1 MAHDPAARK
10 PGTEASEGG
19 PMRTTL
25 MTLGAGTAVLAA
37 GLILPAAADAATIT
51 TAGPPAPQN
60 SYFLAGYEQLGCQN
74 QARPVYSE
82 IAGTI
87 TVPVAT
93 YINGTPGISADIY
106 NIGGTT
112 TGVSAG
118 VAVDNSGGHAFYA
131 PFGQWGNSGG
141 QVTAPFSAQ
150 PGDKLEVTI
159 EDEGA
164 SGWMVEILDER
175 SGQEWTRFSPD
186 ASDQPCQAG
195 AYVESDSP
203 AYDFLTQTSPVAFD
217 FTRVW
222 WEEQNLAG
230 VSNLLG
236 TPPSGATLF
245 RYNLIN
251 NSTTV
256 VAATSKPAD
265 ADNNFTVT
273 DTALL
278 TPNLAGYEV
287 TQPLAIGG
295 GDPYTGVKAT
305 WKVPKITK
313 VDPNSYAFAYYLVGI
328 GNAYGSGVMAGIAET
343 MSYGKVSYKA
353 FTQLGAS
360 IDYVQG
366 VTVHPG
372 DTIRAVITGSDSQ
385 GWHAFVYDLTTRRS
399 GGVINVTA
407 NYGQY
412 DAEVAE
418 LRPANPIGPGFLPLA
433 TTTPV
438 TFDHATFSAGGKTY
452 PFLTSVLGGS
462 VQRLEMLNSSAK
474 TIAATSQPDSD
485 KDGFT
490 VRDGATRPASP
501 KS

>member
-1 MAHDPAARK
+1 MRRTLITLAA
-10 PGTEASEGG
+10 
-19 PMRTTL
+19 
-25 MTLGAGTAVLAA
+25 GAAVLAA
-37 GLILPAAADAATIT
+37 GLILPASARAAIVTAADA
-51 TAGPPAPQN
+51 PAPQN

-74 QARPVYSE
+74 HAYPVYSE

-87 TVPVAT
+87 TVPAAT

-118 VAVDNSGGHAFYA
+118 VAVDNSGGHAFYF
-131 PFGQWGNSGG
+131 PYGQWGTSGG

-150 PGDKLEVTI
+150 PGDELEVTI
-159 EDEGA
+159 ENEGS
-164 SGWMVEILDER
+164 SGWMVEIFDEH

-186 ASDQPCQAG
+186 ASDYPCQAG
-195 AYVESDSP
+195 AYEESASP

-222 WEEQNLAG
+222 WEEHNQAG
-230 VSNLLG
+230 VSKLLG
-236 TPPSGATLF
+236 APPSGATLF

-251 NSTTV
+251 NSNTV
-256 VAATSKPAD
+256 VAATSKPTD
-265 ADNNFTVT
+265 NDNNFTVT

-287 TQPLAIGG
+287 AQPASLGG
-295 GDPYTGVKAT
+295 GDPYTGVQAT
-305 WKVPKITK
+305 WKLPKITK
-313 VDPNSYAFAYYLVGI
+313 TNPDSYAFAYYLAGI
-328 GNAYGSGVMAGIAET
+328 GNAHGNGVMAGVEET
-343 MSYGKVSYKA
+343 MAYGKVSYQA
-353 FTQLGAS
+353 FTQLGTHVGA
-360 IDYVQG
+360 VQG

-372 DTIRAVITGSDSQ
+372 DTIKAVITGSDSQ
-385 GWHAFVYDLTTRRS
+385 GWSAFVYDLTTRR
-399 GGVINVTA
+399 GGGAINVTA
-407 NYGQY
+407 DYSQY

-418 LRPANPIGPGFLPLA
+418 LRPANPLGPGFLPLA
-433 TTTPV
+433 ATTPV

-452 PFLTSVLGGS
+452 PFLTVVAGGS
-462 VQRLEMLNSSAK
+462 VQRLEMLNASAK
-474 TIAATSQPDSD
+474 TIGATSQPDSD

-490 VRDGATRPASP
+490 VRDGATAPAPP